1 METFD
6 FLPQLPK
13 SNLDDRTFQ
22 DLVDECIVRIP
33 HYCPEWTNYN
43 PSDPGVT
50 LIELFAWLTDQMLVR
65 FNQIPRRN
73 YITFLELLGI
83 RLQPPKSAQVDVTFY
98 LSAAQTEFNRLPA
111 IPAGTEVAT
120 VRTDTEDAIV
130 FSTDQEL
137 AIGCPKIK
145 HFLTAENAADPAGTL
160 RDGFDQTGW
169 RRTDLG
175 AWENVVASPLFP
187 GVQVDSPNGNV
198 PHTMLLPIVESC
210 FYLVLREDEPLAG
223 NVIVLTFRGEVAQS
237 TGIIPQNPPRQW
249 EAWDGEK
256 WVPVLLKETDDQTEG
271 FSFHN
276 ASKVE
281 GTISSSGPQGVAEAD
296 IILHTPPRWMVT
308 ESPKAE
314 TPYKG
319 YWLRCVHIAPRSGQ
333 FVYHRSPR
341 IVGISA
347 RSIGGTI
354 GTSQSVL
361 VEDEILGIS
370 DGNAGQT
377 FQLQRT
383 PVLPRSSSEHIQ
395 VRLPTGE
402 RQTWEEVQDFG
413 NSSADSFHYTVDA
426 ITGIVQFGPLIREPA
441 QLQQQ
446 TKSYIEKLQEQF
458 QRDQL
463 QQRQDTM
470 QINGALKDPIRRSD
484 LRPKLDRQYGCIPV
498 KGAEILMTYRTGG
511 GRKGNVAAGTIT
523 ILKSAFPYVASV
535 NNATIARNG
544 TDAESIDEAVIKVPK
559 TLRTRDRAVT
569 KEDFETLTLEAGG
582 GAIAHVR
589 AMSIKPG
596 MMHLLIVPWVD
607 PDAIAQ
613 GKGKPDLYI
622 PDDKLKERVKDY
634 LHDRLMPGIGIEFID
649 PTYVGI
655 TVETEVA
662 LEREYYK
669 DQEKIRDRLKR
680 ILYEF
685 LNPIVGG
692 THGKG
697 WTFGRPVYASDIVR
711 LLQKEPGIRYV
722 NEVQLFELHRKQD
735 GSWAST
741 VPTHKSFVNPGD
753 GLIFS
758 WSDAKLQSDHYISTI
773 EAE

>member
-120 VRTDTEDAIV
+120 VRTDIEDAIV

-145 HFLTAENAADPAGTL
+145 HFLTAENAADPATL
-160 RDGFDQTGW
+160 RDGFEQTGW
-169 RRTDLG
+169 RRNDLG
-175 AWENVVASPLFP
+175 AWENALASPLFP
-187 GVQVDSPNGNV
+187 GIQVNTPNGNLADVVV
-198 PHTMLLPIVESC
+198 PIIQGC

-281 GTISSSGPQGVAEAD
+281 GEISEAD

-308 ESPKAE
+308 QSPNGIN
-314 TPYKG
+314 TPYEG
-319 YWLRCVHIAPRSGQ
+319 YWLRCVHVAPRSDQ
-333 FVYHRSPR
+333 FVYHRSPQ
-341 IVGISA
+341 IVGMSA

-383 PVLPRSSSEHIQ
+383 PVLPRSLSEHIQ
-395 VRLPTGE
+395 VRLPNGE

-413 NSSADSFHYTVDA
+413 NSSPDSFHYTVDG

-470 QINGALKDPIRRSD
+470 QINGTLKDPIRRSD
-484 LRPKLDRQYGCIPV
+484 LRPKLDRQYGCIPA
-498 KGAEILMTYRTGG
+498 KGAEILMTYSTGG

-523 ILKSAFPYVASV
+523 VLKSAFPYVASV
-535 NNATIARNG
+535 RNTTIARNG
-544 TDAESIDEAVIKVPK
+544 TDAESLDEAVIKVPK

-607 PDAIAQ
+607 PDQIAQ
-613 GKGKPDLYI
+613 GKGTPELYI
-622 PDDKLKERVKDY
+622 PDEKLKARVTDY
-634 LHDRLMPGIGIEFID
+634 LHDRLLPGIGIAFID
-649 PTYVGI
+649 PTYIGV

-662 LEREYYK
+662 LEPEYYK
-669 DQEKIRDRLKR
+669 DQEKIRERLKQ

-692 THGKG
+692 TNGKG
-697 WTFGRPVYASDIVR
+697 WTFRRPVYASDIVR

-722 NEVQLFELHRKQD
+722 NEVQLFELHKKKD
-735 GSWAST
+735 HPWSK
-741 VPTHKSFVNPGD
+741 VLNHKNFVDPGD
-753 GLIFS
+753 GLICS
-758 WSDAKLQSDHYISTI
+758 WSNAKLQSDHYISAI